1 MFTFIVLEKENVSMN
16 LNQLFTFFIQF
27 ASSVGAISKEDAT
40 KAEKALDTL
49 FPETENDP
57 TAGEDKVTLSQTA
70 EESFNKTAGD
80 DGKLELDELKKR
92 AEDYLSKYAT
102 QEEKEKYGPMMGI
115 FLDDNNKVDEE
126 LYKQLAGDKN
136 YLTAEDIKKLDANGD
151 GRVTKDEVASY
162 KKSLSASD
170 VVTKGP
176 DDTSTTEE
184 TENVTG
190 STPSN
195 EVEETTPSTP
205 SNSTPSIE
213 ETVQNALNDETVLS
227 LREQVDKAQ
236 EQVEKLSTAMQ
247 QNETVAAA
255 IKSLNNFNALIGQL
269 ASATDPNEVNNLLT
283 QIKNQAATIASAQKA
298 ISQAV
303 QDEAK
308 QIYNDP
314 IATDIN
320 TFLGNLP
327 TTYQEE
333 YTDGTPYWLG
343 SYGKA
348 DETKNEAVAQFKQVA
363 TNMLNA
369 VAAQLRK
376 ELKAQL
382 GDNYNSAEVEAYIKT
397 AMETTINQYVN
408 GAKKLKGD
416 GINIEGDNHYN
427 QAAGQHAL
435 VWEAKGK
442 GNLGDDGRWTFDA
455 KSLMDDFMSN
465 YKAAVNNTP
474 TQQLTDTKSGA
485 KDKYAEFQEQY
496 QTVQTFQRGGR
507 LFDENGSI
515 MNMSLTDYMSDYNKQ
530 QTEELTKQYQEKAN
544 QLNEM
549 MNKMTNSL
557 SQSEA
562 KSLETQMNQLYK
574 ELDSIAASLK
584 RIAQEAYYSYMS
596 KNQGNNGYNIS
607 SSTSAPDFTR
617 FD

>member
-16 LNQLFTFFIQF
+16 LNQLFSFFIQF

-162 KKSLSASD
+162 KKSLSPNDA
-170 VVTKGP
+170 VTKGP
-176 DDTSTTEE
+176 NDGTTTDE
-184 TENVTG
+184 TGNVAG
-190 STPSN
+190 NTPPSD
-195 EVEETTPSTP
+195 VEETTPSTP
-205 SNSTPSIE
+205 SNSKPSIE
-213 ETVQNALNDETVLS
+213 ETVQNALNDESVVS

-320 TFLGNLP
+320 SLLGDLP
-327 TTYQEE
+327 VKYQNY
-333 YTDGTPYWLG
+333 YTDGEIPWLST
-343 SYGKA
+343 SYTTA
-348 DETKNEAVAQFKQVA
+348 DKSKNEAVANFKNEA
-363 TNMLNA
+363 TDILEA
-369 VAAQLRK
+369 VSAELRK

-382 GDNYNSAEVEAYIKT
+382 GDKYNAAEVDAYIKT
-397 AMETTINQYVN
+397 AMDTTINNYVN
-408 GAKKLKGD
+408 NATVVGKD
-416 GINIEGDNHYN
+416 GKDEYT
-427 QAAGQHAL
+427 QAR
-435 VWEAKGK
+435 GK
-442 GNLGDDGRWTFDA
+442 HSMVFEIKSRDKGRWTYDP

-485 KDKYAEFQEQY
+485 KDKYAEFQEQS
-496 QTVQTFQRGGR
+496 QAVQTFQRGGR
-507 LFDENGSI
+507 LFDENGNI

-530 QTEELTKQYQEKAN
+530 QTEEFTKQYQEKAN
-544 QLNEM
+544 QLNEL
-549 MNKMTNSL
+549 MNKMTNSM

-562 KSLETQMNQLYK
+562 ESLETQMNQLYK
-574 ELDSIAASLK
+574 DLDSIAANLK